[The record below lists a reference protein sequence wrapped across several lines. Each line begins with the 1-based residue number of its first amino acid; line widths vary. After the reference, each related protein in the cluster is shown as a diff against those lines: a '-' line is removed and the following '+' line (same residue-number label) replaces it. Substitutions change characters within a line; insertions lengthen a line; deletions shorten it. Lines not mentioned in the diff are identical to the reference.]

1 MITLNGLRRSIMPS
15 PETCPQRGIDPTLDC
30 NINFV
35 CIPTQFMMDLATV
48 QTPLEVI
55 KTVAHWFYK
64 IFEADRASITL
75 FNGNGMLRIIAIE
88 GIDTIQ
94 LGVEVPIEGT
104 MVGRVFTTG
113 KTEYCRDLRQSY
125 DADCKMLLTGNIHSC
140 IDVPLI
146 KNETCFG
153 TINVGRSEASG
164 FNDSDVTR
172 LESVAYLISTLL
184 YIDNLT
190 DKLRIIAD
198 TDSLT
203 GTLNRRAFLRQF
215 AKTSTEQRRSRGFGI
230 ALIDLDHFKN
240 VNDRYGHNAGD
251 QVLVHFCN
259 MLRKICMNEDLIARF
274 GGEEFCILA
283 NDIAPA
289 DFKNLLVRIVDAI
302 RDTPV
307 DFGQDSIPMTVS
319 IGATHMKCLPS
330 EFDKVYSQVDK
341 ALYRAKNEGRDR
353 VELELKKS

>member
-1 MITLNGLRRSIMPS
+1 MSS
-15 PETCPQRGIDPTLDC
+15 PIICQRNKLESLGDC
-30 NINFV
+30 KASFV
-35 CIPTQFMMDLATV
+35 CIPTQFMTELATV

-75 FNGNGMLRIIAIE
+75 FNGNGKLRIIAIE
-88 GIDTIQ
+88 GIDIIQ
-94 LGVEVPIEGT
+94 LGVELPIAGT
-104 MVGRVFTTG
+104 MIGRVFTNG
-113 KTEYCRDLRQSY
+113 KTEYCKDLTQSE
-125 DADCKMLLTGNIHSC
+125 DADCKMLLSGNIHSC

-146 KNETCFG
+146 KNESCFG
-153 TINVGRSEASG
+153 TINVGRLNIDG
-164 FNDSDVTR
+164 FTEQDIVR

-203 GTLNRRAFLRQF
+203 GALNRRAFMRQF
-215 AKTSTEQRRSRGFGI
+215 AKTSLEQRRSRGVGI
-230 ALIDLDHFKN
+230 ALFDLDHFKK
-240 VNDRYGHNAGD
+240 VNDSYGHDAGD

-259 MLRKICMNEDLIARF
+259 MLRNICRTDDLISRF

-283 NDIAPA
+283 NDIAPS
-289 DFKNLLVRIVDAI
+289 DFKNLLTRIGDSI

-307 DFGQDSIPMTVS
+307 NFEQNSIPITVS
-319 IGATHMKCLPS
+319 IGAVHMGCLS
-330 EFDKVYSQVDK
+330 NEFDKIYSQVDK

-353 VELELKKS
+353 VELELMEN